1 MTTPTTI
8 TLDGVEY
15 VRADTLNREPSDRKI
30 VVLQRGWVVVG
41 LVEEDGD
48 KIVIHDAAVV
58 RRWGTT
64 QGLGELAAKGPLP
77 ETILDPA
84 GRVEAH
90 ELAVVL
96 TIDCDEEAWS

>member
-1 MTTPTTI
+1 MTTSTTI

-15 VRADTLNREPSDRKI
+15 VRADTLNRAPSDRKI

-58 RRWGTT
+58 RRWGTSK
-64 QGLGELAAKGPLP
+64 GLGELAAEGPLP

-90 ELAVVL
+90 KLAVVL
-96 TIDCDEEAWS
+96 TIDCVEEAWS

>member
-1 MTTPTTI
+1 MSTTI
-8 TLDGVEY
+8 T
-15 VRADTLNREPSDRKI
+15 REPSDRKI

-58 RRWGTT
+58 RRWGTSK
-64 QGLGELAAKGPLP
+64 GLGELAAKGPLP
-77 ETILDPA
+77 ETVLDPA

-90 ELAVVL
+90 KLAVVL
-96 TIDCDEEAWS
+96 TIDCTWS

>member
-1 MTTPTTI
+1 MTASTSI
-8 TLDGVEY
+8 TLDGVAY
-15 VRADTLNREPSDRKI
+15 VRADTITRAPSELKI

-41 LVEEDGD
+41 LVEEVDD
-48 KIVIHDAAVV
+48 HLVIHDASVV

-90 ELAVVL
+90 QLAVVL